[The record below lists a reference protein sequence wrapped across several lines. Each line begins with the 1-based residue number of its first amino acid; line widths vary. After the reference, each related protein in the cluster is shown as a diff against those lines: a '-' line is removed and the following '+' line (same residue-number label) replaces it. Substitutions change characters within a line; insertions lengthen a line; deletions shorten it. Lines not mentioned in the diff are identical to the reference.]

1 MSTAT
6 QKKRGF
12 KMSLILDYQYTE
24 KYTKTGKLVKNWSVV
39 NYEHWEKVKQAKKA
53 NLIKGRK

>member
-12 KMSLILDYQYTE
+12 NMSLMLDYQYTE
-24 KYTKTGKLVKNWSVV
+24 KYTKTGKLVKNCISQV
-39 NYEHWEKVKQAKKA
+39 QTFKKS
-53 NLIKGRK
+53 NKN